1 MEVLLTKDY
10 ILRLL
15 EKKGMSKSDFA
26 KSMGYK
32 RQNVD
37 TMLESK
43 KKDINTIIKIAEV
56 LDMPLEEFIFGKNSY
71 GGVRVSGFVKVNDS
85 IIEVKNKTDLKKI
98 LSDIDNLEEGTI

>member
-56 LDMPLEEFIFGKNSY
+56 LDMPLEEFLYGNNGNDCRYRLIDLQFGY
-71 GGVRVSGFVKVNDS
+71 FVSAF
-85 IIEVKNKTDLKKI
+85 
-98 LSDIDNLEEGTI
+98 